1 MLGGLMTRSQGWL
14 TMTRM
19 PDPSFLGGV
28 DTEKL
33 GRQLPMSIGGLPVI
47 EKRSAQGFN
56 LTVKTAPP
64 LHLINPHD
72 LGVLAP

>member
-33 GRQLPMSIGGLPVI
+33 GRQLPISIGGLPVI

-56 LTVKTAPP
+56 LTVKNSTPITSDQSP
-64 LHLINPHD
+64 
-72 LGVLAP
+72 

>member
-14 TMTRM
+14 TLTRM

-33 GRQLPMSIGGLPVI
+33 GRQLPMSIGGLLVI
-47 EKRSAQGFN
+47 EKCALLKGS
-56 LTVKTAPP
+56 T
-64 LHLINPHD
+64 
-72 LGVLAP
+72 

>member
-1 MLGGLMTRSQGWL
+1 
-14 TMTRM
+14 MTRM

-56 LTVKTAPP
+56 LTVKNSTPITSDQSP
-64 LHLINPHD
+64 
-72 LGVLAP
+72 